1 MATNK
6 KAKKALKK
14 SEPKNRSYVH
24 DMLKRD
30 MESCAEK
37 DAEDAKLGKAK
48 PKRDIFKDDPCFGCK
63 FAMENKDAN
72 GPFDRRFKCYGIT
85 RILEQIGAAATIIKE
100 LGQHL
105 PSDSYVSTTYM
116 NSSDRNRKML
126 EAQGYI
132 LSAAQLISLSV
143 RNGLLDCLETRGN
156 KPSCYFNAVNEAV
169 AKEMT
174 R

>member
-6 KAKKALKK
+6 KAKKAEKK

-30 MESCAEK
+30 MESCAGK
-37 DAEDAKLGKAK
+37 DAQDAKLGKAK
-48 PKRDIFKDDPCFGCK
+48 PRRDIFKDDPCYGCR

-105 PSDSYVSTTYM
+105 PSDSYGSKTYM
-116 NSSDRNRKML
+116 SSADRNRKML
-126 EAQGYI
+126 EAQGNI
-132 LSAAQLISLSV
+132 LSAGQLISLSV
-143 RNGLLDCLETRGN
+143 RNDLLDCREPNGN
-156 KPSCYFNAVNEAV
+156 IPSCYFSAINEV
-169 AKEMT
+169 MAKGLK